1 MDFKE
6 IKGKKY
12 YLFNSIEEFH
22 TMFPQMYVSKD
33 WRDSEEGEWVYT
45 DDMYVCQILKKNNIK
60 TTNGKGQ
67 VCVRT
72 VLGTFQV
79 NNEKRKMIGSKGVA
93 ENIYRFAGVNQ
104 KPGDCSKKQILFAK
118 YVATGIEPKAAY
130 KIAFPSAKK
139 EKYIAERTNSLL
151 KQESVLEMVDKKI
164 QEILDEEGVSPSYII
179 QRYKVIADV
188 GESDSNRL
196 RALESLSKISGL
208 FNTESKKTEQ
218 LTIFKGFTDEQMEAL
233 SNGKKQELV
242 AHAEKES

>member
-6 IKGKKY
+6 IKGRKY
-12 YLFNSIEEFH
+12 YLFNTSDELK
-22 TMFPQMYVSKD
+22 TMFPEVD
-33 WRDSEEGEWVYT
+33 VINNWRNGQEGEWVFT
-45 DDMYVCQILKKNNIK
+45 DDKYVCQILKKTRINV
-60 TTNGKGQ
+60 TNGKGA

-72 VLGTFQV
+72 VLGMFQV
-79 NNEKRKMIGSKGVA
+79 RNKKRKMIGSSGIA
-93 ENIYRFAGVNQ
+93 ENIYRFAGVN
-104 KPGDCSKKQILFAK
+104 PTLGDCSKKQILFAK

-164 QEILDEEGVSPSYII
+164 QEILDDEGVSPSYII

-188 GESDSNRL
+188 ADSDSNRL

-218 LTIFKGFTDEQMEAL
+218 LTIFKGFTEEQMEAL